1 MNLPRPA
8 SATDAVAMFLGTAG
22 FTGLAPV
29 ASGTFGTLPAVALV
43 WALPALAPAAWFT
56 LLAVVVALAVWA
68 SERCRVLFDEKD
80 PSRVVIDE
88 VAGFLV
94 TMTLVPVGPASLLAG
109 FLAFRLFD
117 IVKPPPARQLEHM
130 YGGVGIVA
138 DDLMAGVYANLLLQA
153 LIFVE
158 ILP

>member
-1 MNLPRPA
+1 VNLPRPA
-8 SATDAVAMFLGTAG
+8 NAAEALALFLGTGA

-43 WALPALAPAAWFT
+43 WALPPMGTAAW
-56 LLAVVVALAVWA
+56 LVMLAVVVVVAVWA
-68 SERCRVLFDEKD
+68 SERCRVLLDEED
-80 PSRVVIDE
+80 PGRVVIDE

-94 TMTLVPVGPASLLAG
+94 TMTLVPLSPVTLVAG

-117 IVKPPPARQLEHM
+117 VVKPPPARQLEHM